1 MASKEVKEWALS
13 GAISITKEAAR
24 GGTTK
29 PLDTLLEDV
38 YKKIISLSD
47 DVSSDAR

>member
-38 YKKIISLSD
+38 YNKIITLSD
-47 DVSSDAR
+47 DLGSETR